1 VADPALLYRDRRT
14 IQTIMWLYVGLA
26 RNTRRLGRALRDLNH
41 LWEEIDRFYR
51 ATRLSDDLIGLRN
64 LAQVAW
70 VVTRAAWHNR
80 ESRGAHY
87 REDAQPNEFTSL
99 YDSESLDEPWF

>member
-1 VADPALLYRDRRT
+1 MYRDRRM
-14 IQTIMWLYVGLA
+14 IQNIMWLYVGLE

-41 LWEEIDRFYR
+41 LWEEIDHFYR
-51 ATRLSDDLIGLRN
+51 ATRLSDELIGLRN
-64 LAQVAW
+64 LAQTAW

-87 REDAQPNEFTSL
+87 REDATANEFASL
-99 YDSESLDEPWF
+99 YDSEPMEDPWV